1 MPFVHL
7 HVHTQYSLLDG
18 AIRLKDLF
26 ETARTYTMSAAAI
39 TDHGN
44 MFGAL
49 EFYELAKKYGIRPI
63 IGCEAYVAP
72 RSRHDRGGRL
82 PGSASGH
89 GAGSGNGGASGM
101 AARADSLFG
110 PSAGAVDQG
119 LAQGPS
125 PLPRSS
131 AEVVRSLPGEANGD
145 EDRSFHL
152 TLLARNLTGYK
163 NLMQLVSLG
172 FSEGFY
178 YKPRIDR
185 ELLARFSEGL
195 ICLSGCLKGEIPSL
209 LIRNQFENA
218 KRTALEY
225 ARIFEPGDFYLEI
238 QANGIPDQAIVNE
251 GIVRL
256 GRELSLPL
264 VATNDCHY
272 LRKSD
277 SRAHEILLCIQTGK
291 TILDEKRLK
300 FQTDQLYFKSPE
312 EMARE
317 FSHVPD
323 ALDNT
328 IRIAEKCDL
337 QLEFGSYHFPVFP
350 LDEGESLDGRFEREV
365 REGFELR
372 VEAIRRKRPSFGE
385 EQLREYRQ
393 RLDYEIGVI
402 KQMGFAAYFLIVAD
416 FINYAKSNGIPVGPG
431 RGSAAGSLIAYV
443 MRITDLDPI
452 EHGLIFERFLNL
464 ERISMPDIDVDF
476 CVNGRDRVL
485 EYVTNKYGKDRVAQI
500 ATFGT
505 LQARAVIR
513 DVGRALAM
521 PYNDVDRI
529 AKLIPP
535 TLGIDLNRAMS
546 VEPRLVEMQS
556 ENPQIKEL
564 FEVALALE
572 GLTRHASTHAA
583 GVVMSD
589 RPIVEYMPLYLGQ
602 DGETVTQYP
611 MKYVEKAGLIKFD
624 FLGLR
629 NLTVISDAVK
639 LIAENHG
646 TQVVIEDIPLDDP
659 ETYALLS
666 RADTTGV
673 FQLESSGM
681 RDIMVRLRPENF
693 ADIVALV
700 ALYRPGPLE
709 SGMVEN
715 YIQGKHGGQV
725 VYDLELLKP
734 ILESTHG
741 VILYQEQVM
750 KIASALASYSLGEAD
765 ILRRAMGKKIGELM
779 NAQRDR
785 FVQGA
790 AKNGI
795 DSAKANHI
803 FDLMAKFAEYGF
815 NKSHSAAYALISYQT
830 AWLKSHYPVEFM
842 AALMN
847 SFLSSSDQ
855 IVKLINQ
862 CAQMGLRI
870 LPPDVNESGMS
881 FQVVKRE
888 TSPCPHP
895 EGEKRSLG
903 PQPAAFDSQPAIPDP
918 APGNGKAQARRTLR
932 GQRNAQPPTL
942 EGMIRFG
949 LGAVKN
955 VGEAAVEAIL
965 QGRREQG
972 PYTSIYDFCERVD
985 SQKVNRR
992 VVEQLIRCGAFD
1004 SVHPNRAQLM
1014 AGLDEVLERAAAL
1027 QRDRQAGQMNLFDM
1041 MRSKKKMK
1049 APPLP
1054 DIEDWESRMRLQF
1067 EKESI
1072 GFYISGHPLDFYS
1085 EQIRS
1090 VCTADTQSVRE
1101 KREGAEVVLCGLFS
1115 IIKEITTKRGDRM
1128 AFLNL
1133 EDKEGA
1139 IEVVAF
1145 AEPFTQARALLAGD
1159 EPLALWGKVQHDEKS
1174 TKLIAGR
1181 ILSMEEAALQAVD
1194 SVHISL
1200 DATKMDRD
1208 AFGRLRH
1215 LLMSHPGDC
1224 RAVLHLTVQDEGE
1237 ALLDLGKLPIN
1248 PTRAFFEDMRLYFGP
1263 DCAEPVYK
1271 NSEVVPGLT
1280 HS

>member
-1 MPFVHL
+1 MAFVHL

-26 ETARTYTMSAAAI
+26 ETAKAYGMPAVAI

-49 EFYELAKKYGIRPI
+49 EFYELSKKYGTKPI

-72 RSRHDRGGRL
+72 RSRHDRGGK
-82 PGSASGH
+82 
-89 GAGSGNGGASGM
+89 
-101 AARADSLFG
+101 
-110 PSAGAVDQG
+110 
-119 LAQGPS
+119 
-125 PLPRSS
+125 
-131 AEVVRSLPGEANGD
+131 AEGDANGD

-152 TLLARNLTGYK
+152 TLLARNRTGYQ
-163 NLMQLVSLG
+163 NLIKLVSLG
-172 FSEGFY
+172 YTEGFY
-178 YKPRIDR
+178 YKPRMDR
-185 ELLARFSEGL
+185 EILARHSEGL
-195 ICLSGCLKGEIPSL
+195 ICLSGCLKGEISQL
-209 LIRNQFENA
+209 LIRNQIESA
-218 KRTALEY
+218 KKTAQDY
-225 ARIFEPGDFYLEI
+225 AQIFEPGNFYLEI
-238 QANGIPDQAIVNE
+238 QANGIPVQAVANE
-251 GIVRL
+251 GLVRL
-256 GRELSLPL
+256 ARELSLPL

-291 TILDEKRLK
+291 TVLDEKRLK

-312 EMARE
+312 EMAKE
-317 FSHVPD
+317 FAYVPE
-323 ALDNT
+323 ALANT
-328 IRIAEKCDL
+328 VAIAEKCDL
-337 QLEFGSYHFPVFP
+337 KLDLGSYHFPVFP
-350 LDEGESLDGRFEREV
+350 LEAGENIDERFEREA

-372 VEAIRRKRPSFGE
+372 IEAIRRKHPSFGE
-385 EQLREYRQ
+385 EQLLEYRQ

-402 KQMGFAAYFLIVAD
+402 KQMGFPAYFLIVAD
-416 FINYAKSNGIPVGPG
+416 FINYAKNNGVPVGPG

-505 LQARAVIR
+505 MQPRAVIR

-535 TLGIDLNRAMS
+535 TLGIDLNRAMA
-546 VEPRLVEMQS
+546 VEPRLNEMQS
-556 ENPQIKEL
+556 ENPQVKEL
-564 FEVALALE
+564 FEIAQVLE
-572 GLTRHASTHAA
+572 GLTRHVSTHAA

-589 RPIVEYMPLYLGQ
+589 KPIVEYMPLYVGQ
-602 DGETVTQYP
+602 EGESVTQYP

-629 NLTVISDAVK
+629 NLTVIADAIN
-639 LIAENHG
+639 LIAQNHE
-646 TQVVIEDIPLDDP
+646 TRVNIEDLPLDDP
-659 ETYALLS
+659 DTYALLS

-681 RDIMVRLRPENF
+681 RDILVRLRPENF

-725 VYDLELLKP
+725 VYDLDILKP
-734 ILESTHG
+734 ILESTYG

-785 FVQGA
+785 FVKGA
-790 AKNGI
+790 VKNGI
-795 DSAKANHI
+795 DSVKANRI

-815 NKSHSAAYALISYQT
+815 NKSHSAAYALIAYHT
-830 AWLKSHYPVEFM
+830 AWLKAHYPVEFM

-847 SFLSSSDQ
+847 SFLNSSDQ
-855 IVKLINQ
+855 IVKMINQ
-862 CAQMGLRI
+862 CAQMDIKI
-870 LPPDVNESGMS
+870 LPPDVNESS
-881 FQVVKRE
+881 RAFQVVGR
-888 TSPCPHP
+888 
-895 EGEKRSLG
+895 
-903 PQPAAFDSQPAIPDP
+903 
-918 APGNGKAQARRTLR
+918 
-932 GQRNAQPPTL
+932 
-942 EGMIRFG
+942 MIRFG

-955 VGEAAVEAIL
+955 VGEAAVEVIL
-965 QGRREQG
+965 QVRKEQG
-972 PYTSIYDFCERVD
+972 PYTTINDFCERID

-992 VVEQLIRCGAFD
+992 VIEQLIRCGAFD
-1004 SVHPNRAQLM
+1004 SLHPNRAQLM
-1014 AGLDEVLERAAAL
+1014 AGLDDLLDRAASV
-1027 QRDRQAGQMNLFDM
+1027 QKDKQAGQMNLFDM
-1041 MRSKKKMK
+1041 LRSQNKMK
-1049 APPLP
+1049 VPPLP
-1054 DIEDWESRMRLQF
+1054 DIPEWDSRMQLQF

-1072 GFYISGHPLDFYS
+1072 GFYISGHPLDYYS

-1090 VCTADTQSVRE
+1090 VCTADTQSVKE
-1101 KREGAEVVLCGLFS
+1101 KREGSEVVLCGLFS

-1133 EDKEGA
+1133 EDKEGT

-1145 AEPFTQARALLAGD
+1145 AEPFTQARDLIAGD
-1159 EPLALWGKVQHDEKS
+1159 EPLVLWAKVQHDEKS
-1174 TKLIAGR
+1174 TKLIANN
-1181 ILSMEEAALQAVD
+1181 ILNMEEAGLQAVD
-1194 SVHISL
+1194 SVHITL
-1200 DATKMDRD
+1200 DSARMDRD
-1208 AFGRLRH
+1208 SFGRLRH
-1215 LLMSHPGDC
+1215 LLITHPGEC
-1224 RAVLHLTVQDEGE
+1224 RAILHLAVQNMGE
-1237 ALLDLGKLPIN
+1237 AILDLSKLPVN
-1248 PTRAFFEDMRLYFGP
+1248 PSQSFFEDMHQYFGP
-1263 DCAEPVYK
+1263 DCAQPVYK
-1271 NSEVVPGLT
+1271 NG
-1280 HS
+1280 H